1 MSRSR
6 FDIHAQFDGM
16 YQSFNF
22 SSLPSTF
29 APISPLP
36 YRCADRSYRPSPVG
50 AHATPFESMAA
61 PVRPQRPPLLG
72 LKVMTLFWGS
82 VRSIAHI
89 WFGLPAQPCDVV
101 VKMTLF
107 HKFSAYAFALGY
119 PKGMG
124 EAVSSPVA
132 RLRE

>member
-16 YQSFNF
+16 YQSFSF
-22 SSLPSTF
+22 SSFPSTL
-29 APISPLP
+29 APINPFP
-36 YRCADRSYRPSPVG
+36 YRCACRSYRPSPVG
-50 AHATPFESMAA
+50 AHATPLESMAA
-61 PVRPQRPPLLG
+61 PVRPHRPPLLG
-72 LKVMTLFWGS
+72 LKIMTFFCGS

-89 WFGLPAQPCDVV
+89 WFGLPAQPWDVV

-107 HKFSAYAFALGY
+107 HRFSAYAFALGY
-119 PKGMG
+119 PKGIDG
-124 EAVSSPVA
+124 AISSPVA